1 MLHAIPWIH
10 FIKWILLLTLLYY
23 SVVILLFF
31 PKETVN
37 LLRRRKKAVFL
48 VIGLTGCS
56 LLQAQDGNQG
66 INQANTMIRGYYD
79 TGTQLL
85 YGVGAVIALIG
96 AIRVFKLWNEEESH
110 GSAYKAATGWF
121 GSCIFLVV
129 VSTVIRSFFG
139 L

>member
-1 MLHAIPWIH
+1 MLHAISWLH
-10 FIKWILLLTLLYY
+10 FIKWLLLLTLLYY
-23 SVVILLFF
+23 SVIVLLFF

-37 LLRRRKKAVFL
+37 FLRKRKKVASL
-48 VIGLTGCS
+48 VVGLTGCS

-66 INQANTMIRGYYD
+66 INQANSMVREYFN

-85 YGVGAVIALIG
+85 YGVGGVIALIG
-96 AIRVFKLWNEEESH
+96 AIRVYKTWNEDEGH
-110 GSAYKAATGWF
+110 GHAYKAAAGWF

-129 VSTVIRSFFG
+129 VTSVIRSFFG

>member
-1 MLHAIPWIH
+1 MH
-10 FIKWILLLTLLYY
+10 FIKWILFLVLLYY
-23 SVVILLFF
+23 SVVLLLFF

-37 LLRRRKKAVFL
+37 FLRKRKKVASL
-48 VIGLTGCS
+48 VVWLTSCS

-85 YGVGAVIALIG
+85 YAIGGVLALVG
-96 AIRVFKLWNEEESH
+96 AIRVYSLWNEQEGH

-121 GSCIFLVV
+121 GGCIFLVV

>member
-1 MLHAIPWIH
+1 MLHAISWMH
-10 FIKWILLLTLLYY
+10 FIKWILFLTLFYY

-37 LLRRRKKAVFL
+37 LLRKRKRTAL
-48 VIGLTGCS
+48 LIIGLTGCS
-56 LLQAQDGNQG
+56 LLHAQDGNQG
-66 INQANTMIRGYYD
+66 ISQANTMIRSYYD

-85 YGVGAVIALIG
+85 YGVGGVLALVG
-96 AIRVFKLWNEEESH
+96 AIRVFKTWNESDGH
-110 GSAYKAATGWF
+110 GHAYKEATAWF
-121 GSCIFLVV
+121 GSCIFLVL